1 VTVDLDLLD
10 WRRRV
15 NEMYAALRDTGDVDA
30 FRAARADLFR
40 MHPQSPRA
48 GVELR
53 FAPYD
58 RAWRFEDVPVEP
70 APEPATR
77 IGDVEPLVRIGVV
90 RLPFGTLD
98 VWWVDVY
105 GGGVFVPLRDATAGD
120 TTYGGGRYV
129 LDTAKGA
136 DLGGAPGTLTLDLNH
151 AYHPSCAY
159 DPRWTCPLAPPGN
172 VVDVRVDAGE
182 LLPARPS

>member
-15 NEMYAALRDTGDVDA
+15 DAMYAALRATGDVDA

-136 DLGGAPGTLTLDLNH
+136 DLGGAPGSLTLDLNH